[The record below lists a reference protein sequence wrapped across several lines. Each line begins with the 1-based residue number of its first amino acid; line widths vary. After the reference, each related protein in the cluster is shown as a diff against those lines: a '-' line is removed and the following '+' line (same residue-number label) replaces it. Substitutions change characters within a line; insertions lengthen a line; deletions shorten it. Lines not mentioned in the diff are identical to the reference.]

1 MEFKRIR
8 GNYLILF
15 EKVIELPVIIL
26 GVIAS
31 IFLVKNFDFQAIM
44 PLLFILLSPLSRL
57 INYLFTFYTL
67 EEDYL
72 LVESGVF
79 TKKRT
84 EIPFSTITTVDLSQ
98 NILFQLFKVYKI
110 KVDNASQ
117 TNDTANKSN
126 IVLTLKI
133 DQAIQFKQIIT
144 NGRIDEVIKAEETE
158 ADIINALPQEFV
170 KLGLLQSKF
179 VYFLSILAVAGP
191 FTGVI
196 APKFK
201 DVFKDILIGGFIAA
215 FIIIVYLLAV
225 GMSLIKSVVTYYNF
239 KVWTAGDSIKINYG
253 LLNKKSFSLQKRKIN
268 GIILKQ
274 SLLMRLC
281 RLYSAEVIVIGYGD
295 STNEG
300 EKEQALLFPIASFDR
315 LKDIVGKVLPEYSL
329 EYELCKPEKRA
340 LRYFFF
346 SPGFIFAL
354 IVFTAAVVVSAAISN
369 LFVSACAVVFMIIC
383 IIGILF
389 KFKNSGI
396 SVNDRNIVLSSGGYH
411 RRIAVIKT
419 KSIESI
425 TSTGSVF
432 KRTRGVVSIKLGF
445 IAPIRVSHI
454 SSLNLP
460 VKQFDMLQ
468 GVLQY

>member
-1 MEFKRIR
+1 
-8 GNYLILF
+8 
-15 EKVIELPVIIL
+15 VIELPLIVL
-26 GVIAS
+26 GVITS
-31 IFLVKNFDFQAIM
+31 IFLVKNFDFQAVM
-44 PLLFILLSPLSRL
+44 PLIFILLSPISRL
-57 INYLFTFYTL
+57 INYLFTYYTL
-67 EEDYL
+67 GEDHL

-117 TNDTANKSN
+117 TNDIANKSN

-133 DQAIQFKQIIT
+133 DQAIEFKQIIT
-144 NGRIDEVIKAEETE
+144 KGQKNESFKDEDAE
-158 ADIINALPQEFV
+158 ADVINALPQDFI
-170 KLGLLQSKF
+170 KLGLLQSKL
-179 VYFLSILAVAGP
+179 VYFFSILAVAGP
-191 FTGVI
+191 FIGVI

-201 DVFKDILIGGFIAA
+201 DVFKEMLVGGLIAA
-215 FIIIVYLLAV
+215 VILMVYLLSIAL
-225 GMSLIKSVVTYYNF
+225 SLIKSVVTYYNF
-239 KVWTAGDSIKINYG
+239 KVWTAGDSIKVQYG
-253 LLNKKSFSLQKRKIN
+253 LLNKKSFSLQKQKIN
-268 GIILKQ
+268 GIIIKQ

-281 RLYSAEVIVIGYGD
+281 KLYSAEVIVIGYGD

-300 EKEQALLFPIASFDR
+300 EKEQALLFPIASFGR
-315 LKDIVGKVLPEYSL
+315 LKEIIGRVLPEYSL
-329 EYELCKPEKRA
+329 EYQLCGPEKHA

-346 SPGFIFAL
+346 SPGSMFAL
-354 IVFTAAVVVSAAISN
+354 IIFTAAIIISAVISN
-369 LFVSACAVVFMIIC
+369 VIVAVCAVVFIIIC

-389 KFKNSGI
+389 KYNNSGI
-396 SVNDRNIVLSSGGYH
+396 SVNDINVVLSAGGYS
-411 RRIAVIKT
+411 RSIAVIKT

-432 KRTRGVVSIKLGF
+432 KRKRNVVSIKLGF

-460 VKQFDMLQ
+460 VKQFHMLQ
-468 GVLQY
+468 EVLKY